1 MSELHQIFDSKLFKV
16 LSEPVRIDILKVLA
30 QHGQM
35 DIAGITGYLPQDRS
49 VVSRHLSVM
58 HDVGVLKA
66 EKRGRH
72 IFYELDGLAILHRLE
87 GIATAIRHYFESC
100 CPEALKDE

>member
-1 MSELHQIFDSKLFKV
+1 
-16 LSEPVRIDILKVLA
+16 
-30 QHGQM
+30 
-35 DIAGITGYLPQDRS
+35 
-49 VVSRHLSVM
+49 M